1 MSLKSKIVSVDGIG
15 EVEFREPLFDEVAPL
30 LSMEDQ
36 RNLGV
41 AVLKLCT
48 WVDGKRLF
56 DGPVGVSVGMAVM
69 KHVQDALEVCGMV
82 DEKKADGQ

>member
-1 MSLKSKIVSVDGIG
+1 MDLKSKIVLVEGVG
-15 EVEFREPLFDEVAPL
+15 EVEFREPLFDEIAPL
-30 LSMEDQ
+30 LTGDNE
-36 RNLGV
+36 NIGI

-48 WVDGKRLF
+48 WFGGKRMF
-56 DGPVGVSVGMAVM
+56 DGPVGVSAGMAVM